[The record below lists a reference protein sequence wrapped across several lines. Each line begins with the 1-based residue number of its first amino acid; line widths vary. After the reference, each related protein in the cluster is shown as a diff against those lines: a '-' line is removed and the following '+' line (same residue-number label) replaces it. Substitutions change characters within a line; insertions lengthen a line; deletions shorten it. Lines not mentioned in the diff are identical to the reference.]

1 VLEADSDIDV
11 VAECQD
17 GSELVRLVRRTAADL
32 VVLDAHLLGSRGRDA
47 LLRLSMGSKP
57 AVVLVTA
64 RAGFAPLAFDAGAV
78 DFVLKPYRRTRLQ
91 RAILRA
97 KDIIR
102 MRRPDTTSVK
112 AARVA
117 APPMQRFAV
126 RSGSRISLVRAIDLE
141 WVEAA
146 ADYVRLHWNG
156 RGLLL
161 RCTMDVMER
170 RLDPAQFVRV
180 HRSTI
185 VNIDAVVEFR
195 RQKPEDCVVV
205 LRSGTVRSVS
215 YRGRDNVASQ
225 FAIHL

>member
-1 VLEADSDIDV
+1 
-11 VAECQD
+11 
-17 GSELVRLVRRTAADL
+17 
-32 VVLDAHLLGSRGRDA
+32 
-47 LLRLSMGSKP
+47 
-57 AVVLVTA
+57 
-64 RAGFAPLAFDAGAV
+64 
-78 DFVLKPYRRTRLQ
+78 
-91 RAILRA
+91 
-97 KDIIR
+97 